1 MSLDTHKPLISV
13 VIPSFNHAKWI
24 GAAIDSVISQTYKNF
39 ELLIIDNNS
48 TDFTDEIL
56 ANYSDARIRVVK
68 VENLGSIAFSRNRA
82 LDLARG
88 EWIAFL
94 DSDDSWKTNKL
105 QTCSEH
111 FSQETDFIYHD
122 LTIISSEKKK
132 RKDQTI
138 KSRKLMNPIFLDLL
152 IGGNTI
158 ATSSVVLR
166 SQVYREVNGMRE
178 NPELIGTEDFNTW
191 LRVSKITD
199 KFKLIPI
206 SLGYYRVHDKNV
218 SLTSGFKAIEE
229 ATKEFLGELNES
241 QKRDMQSNLRYLK
254 VRSQF
259 LQKKYDDIRYDLLK
273 IVRYGRFGLKLRA
286 IYMLGMRKIRILLK
300 N

>member
-1 MSLDTHKPLISV
+1 MSLDTPKPLISV
-13 VIPSFNHAKWI
+13 VIPSFNHAEWI

-132 RKDQTI
+132 RKHQTI
-138 KSRKLMNPIFLDLL
+138 KSRKLTNPIFLDLL
-152 IGGNTI
+152 VGGNTI

-259 LQKKYDDIRYDLLK
+259 LQKQYDDIGRDLLK
-273 IVRYGRFGLKLRA
+273 IARYGRFGLKLRA

>member
-1 MSLDTHKPLISV
+1 MRIGTFNPLISV

-24 GAAIDSVISQTYKNF
+24 GSAIDSVLSQTYQNF

-56 ANYSDARIRVVK
+56 ANYSDERIRVIK
-68 VENLGSIAFSRNRA
+68 VNNHGSIAFSRNRA

-94 DSDDSWKTNKL
+94 DSDDCWKTNKL
-105 QTCSEH
+105 QTCYEH
-111 FSQETDFIYHD
+111 FSQETDFIYHH
-122 LTIISSEKKK
+122 LTIISHEKKK
-132 RKDQTI
+132 QRDHTI
-138 KSRKLMNPIFLDLL
+138 KSRKLMSPIFLDLL
-152 IGGNTI
+152 VGGNTI

-166 SQVYREVNGMRE
+166 SQVYRAVNGMRE

-218 SLTSGFKAIEE
+218 SLKSGLKAIDE
-229 ATKEFLGELNES
+229 ATKEFLGELSES
-241 QKRDMQSNLRYLK
+241 QKRDMQSNLLYLK

-259 LQKKYDDIRYDLLK
+259 LQKQYDDMENDLLQ
-273 IVRYGRFGLKLRA
+273 IARYGRIGLKLRA
-286 IYMLGMRKIRILLK
+286 IYMLGMKKIRLLLK

>member
-1 MSLDTHKPLISV
+1 MSLDTPKPLISV

-152 IGGNTI
+152 VGGNTI

-259 LQKKYDDIRYDLLK
+259 LQKQYDDIRHDLLK
-273 IVRYGRFGLKLRA
+273 IARYGRFGLKLRA